1 MLTLTHFPNPK
12 HPKMET
18 QGACCITKCQTPAA
32 HHISKVHRIMLGFRP
47 IAPKPLPA
55 AALSDA
61 SSSET
66 AADAFSRS
74 TASKRKRAKGNG
86 NSNTTTRRYTRRRNA
101 PPPPPPPPPPT
112 TLPLLPETPVPKKTT
127 SRESHKSAPVWLSFG
142 NRGGAV
148 APVDPFLFPAVGSV
162 VTVECVAEMW
172 REEEGLGL
180 GSGDVERKAKLEED
194 TCPGFISD
202 GYGRVT
208 WTNGAYREVVGEG
221 EVWLAMKVSVGYPY
235 RGFTGWVRVQYAS
248 GKERTLPC
256 DVWRM
261 DSGGFAWRL
270 DVKAALTLTLAL

>member
-1 MLTLTHFPNPK
+1 
-12 HPKMET
+12 MET
-18 QGACCITKCQTPAA
+18 EGACCITNFQTPAA
-32 HHISKVHRIMLGFRP
+32 HHISRVHRIMLGFRP

-74 TASKRKRAKGNG
+74 TTSKRKRAKGNG
-86 NSNTTTRRYTRRRNA
+86 KTTTRHCTRKRNA
-101 PPPPPPPPPPT
+101 PPPPPPPT
-112 TLPLLPETPVPKKTT
+112 TLPLLPETPVPKKTA

-148 APVDPFLFPAVGSV
+148 TSVDPFWFPAAGSV
-162 VTVECVAEMW
+162 VTVECVTEMW

-180 GSGDVERKAKLEED
+180 GSGDEERKAKLEED

-221 EVWLAMKVSVGYPY
+221 GVWLAMKVSVAYPY

-248 GKERTLPC
+248 GKERTVPC

-261 DSGGFAWRL
+261 DCGGFAWRL